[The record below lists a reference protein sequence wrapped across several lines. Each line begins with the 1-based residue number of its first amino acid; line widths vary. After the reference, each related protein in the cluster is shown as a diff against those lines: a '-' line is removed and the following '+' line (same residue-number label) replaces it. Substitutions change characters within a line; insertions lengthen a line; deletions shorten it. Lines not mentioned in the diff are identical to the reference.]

1 MKYKRIKLGVESDS
15 KIIDGI
21 ISNYVRNFYYE
32 NHSGHMV
39 LYSHLSAMQKR
50 DVDLDTLNKLDGMFP
65 ALRDDQ
71 HKYFVLQQRVRKNLK
86 KEIAAEKQAK
96 KFADRVAQDSQEE
109 PNYLYLD

>member
-1 MKYKRIKLGVESDS
+1 MKYQRIKGNKHNDD
-15 KIIDGI
+15 KIIDNI
-21 ISNYVRNFYYE
+21 VSNYVRNFYYE

-39 LYSHLSAMQKR
+39 LYNHLSAMQKR

-96 KFADRVAQDSQEE
+96 KFDDRVAQDPQEVT
-109 PNYLYLD
+109 YISLY